1 MVTIFAMPELAEEAN
16 RTASLTS
23 VEGTLD
29 AVEPLPT
36 PAEHIQP
43 TIPIEPF
50 AKRIKLARAVHIT
63 HQHSD
68 TVSALQV
75 SSAMLAAV
83 LATSEGVPPLDTGQK
98 IGSLTPISEP
108 VRTSY
113 EPQRPRPSLGSNLD
127 FSGSAWIL
135 YRPNSTVAPLA
146 SVGQLGGSQAG
157 LQVSLPVA
165 QVPKL
170 GTVALRARLSRAL
183 QTPGQAEAGIGV
195 RLTLHPKI
203 PLDVVIERRIRIG
216 EGGRNAFAV
225 GVASGFDDKA
235 LPRGVLVSAY
245 GQAGVV
251 GLRTRDLYVDA
262 AIRAEHRLFTSA
274 TSEVRVGVAAW
285 GAAQPGVSRID
296 GGPRISG
303 SFRIG
308 GARLLASVEWR
319 ERFAGNA
326 RPNSRPVFTIG
337 SDF

>member
-1 MVTIFAMPELAEEAN
+1 MVAIFAMPERIEEAN
-16 RTASLTS
+16 STPALTS
-23 VEGTLD
+23 VEGPLD
-29 AVEPLPT
+29 AVDPLPT
-36 PAEHIQP
+36 PARRIQP
-43 TIPIEPF
+43 TISIDPV
-50 AKRIKLARAVHIT
+50 AKPIKLARAVHT
-63 HQHSD
+63 FHQQPSP
-68 TVSALQV
+68 VSVPQIPNT
-75 SSAMLAAV
+75 MLAAV
-83 LATSEGVPPLDTGQK
+83 SATSEDVPPLDTGQE
-98 IGSLTPISEP
+98 ITTLTPMSEP
-108 VRTSY
+108 GRTSF
-113 EPQRPRPSLGSNLD
+113 EPQQPRPTLGSKLKV
-127 FSGSAWIL
+127 SGSAWIL

-296 GGPRISG
+296 VGPRISG